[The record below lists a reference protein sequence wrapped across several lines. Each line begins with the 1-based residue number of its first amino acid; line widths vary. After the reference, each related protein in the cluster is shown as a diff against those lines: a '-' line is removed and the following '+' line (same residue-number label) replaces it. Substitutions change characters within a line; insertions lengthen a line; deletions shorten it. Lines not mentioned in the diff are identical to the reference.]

1 MPVLMGG
8 TLFEESGDQGVSFV
22 LDLTERKQAE
32 RELRASEERFRT
44 LVQLSFDVYW
54 ESDAQHRFI
63 RQEFAE
69 SVVDAP
75 APGFEL
81 GKTRWEVPY
90 LEPGAEACAQAPRDA

>member
-1 MPVLMGG
+1 MKAGN
-8 TLFEESGDQGVSFV
+8 QGVSFV
-22 LDLTERKQAE
+22 LDLTERKQADQ
-32 RELRASEERFRT
+32 ELRASEERFRT
-44 LVQLSFDVYW
+44 LVQFSFDVYW

-75 APGFEL
+75 ARGSEL

-90 LEPGAEACAQAPRDA
+90 LEPDAEAWRKHRETPRCPPPVP